1 MAQNV
6 LSKTLRQAR
15 RERRVSQAKLATR
28 SGLAVL
34 TIRNLEHGRGTL
46 SSLERALKKLGL
58 VLVGRHLPPGQGIG
72 ARIADLRKRRRI
84 SQRVLARDA
93 GVTHPTIVALE
104 TASRGRI
111 ATLDRVLTL
120 LGAGQR
126 ILSKSDA
133 PTFYA
138 STANSS
144 AHHNWNTPPELL
156 EALYRAGLGFDLDPC
171 SPTRD
176 RRRAPVK
183 AKAHYVEDDD
193 ALALV
198 WHGRVFVNPP
208 YGRDIIRWIAKGH
221 RSVVDRD
228 AAFVLA
234 LVPARTETKWWHDHV
249 ANHAHVFLLR
259 GRLAFGDGANSAPF
273 PSALVLWGDAAVANR
288 VATAV
293 PEAWRIN
300 AQRARP

>member
-1 MAQNV
+1 MSQNV

-15 RERRVSQAKLATR
+15 RERRISQAKLATR

-46 SSLERALKKLGL
+46 ASLDRALKKLGL
-58 VLVGRHLPPGQGIG
+58 AVVGRHLPPGSRLGT
-72 ARIADLRKRRRI
+72 RIAELRKRRRI
-84 SQRVLARDA
+84 SQRALASDA
-93 GVTHPTIVALE
+93 GVTQPTIIALE
-104 TASRGRI
+104 TGSRGRI
-111 ATLDRVLTL
+111 ETLDRVLTL

-126 ILSKSDA
+126 IMSKSEA
-133 PTFYA
+133 PSFYA
-138 STANSS
+138 GTGNSS

-156 EALYRAGLGFDLDPC
+156 DALYRAGLGFDLDPC
-171 SPTRD
+171 SPTKD

-193 ALALV
+193 ALDLV

-208 YGRDIIRWIAKGH
+208 YGRDIIRWIAKAH

-228 AAFVLA
+228 ATFVLA
-234 LVPARTETKWWHDHV
+234 LVPARTETKWWHEHV
-249 ANHAHVFLLR
+249 ADHAHVFLLR

-273 PSALVLWGDAAVANR
+273 PSALVLWGDRLIAERVAAAV
-288 VATAV
+288 
-293 PEAWRIN
+293 PDAWRIN
-300 AQRARP
+300 AAPARP